1 MKDLDWDEFSAA
13 VRLLKSGVSR
23 LYFRDVIDAATG
35 QKIMPFDDNS
45 NQILEEIKSWLDGN
59 LNELSNL
66 IEMDYVG
73 RPNELGNYL
82 ERVLIARLDE
92 SLNFS
97 VDMPTTEQ
105 GHKQA
110 AGYPDGIIF
119 DSMRNQVV
127 YFDVKIFQEKTR
139 NTTLRSFY
147 YQPTNQ
153 SKILHDAPHFL
164 IGFVVESL
172 SGDNRS
178 PFIIRDYEL
187 VDIYNLEVNFK
198 AEFNA
203 SNKDLYQGGK

>member
-1 MKDLDWDEFSAA
+1 MDDLDWDEFSAA

-23 LYFRDVIDAATG
+23 LYFRDVINAATG
-35 QKIMPFDDNS
+35 YKIIPFDGNS

-66 IEMDYVG
+66 IERDYVG

-82 ERVLIARLDE
+82 ERVLMARLDQ

-97 VDMPTTEQ
+97 VDMPATEQ

-139 NTTLRSFY
+139 NNTLRSFY

-203 SNKDLYQGGK
+203 SNKDLYD

>member
-1 MKDLDWDEFSAA
+1 MDEFDWEEFETA
-13 VRLLKSGVSR
+13 VRLLKSGVSK
-23 LYFRDVIDAATG
+23 LYFRDVILAATG
-35 QKIMPFDDNS
+35 QNILPFEAKS
-45 NQILEEIKSWLDGN
+45 NEILNEIRFWLEKN

-82 ERVLIARLDE
+82 ERLLMARLDE
-92 SLNFS
+92 DLNFS
-97 VDMPTTEQ
+97 VDTPTTEQ
-105 GHKQA
+105 GRRQA
-110 AGYPDGIIF
+110 AGYPDGIIV
-119 DSMRNQVV
+119 DHHRDQVV

-139 NTTLRSFY
+139 DSSLRSFY

-172 SGDNRS
+172 ENDNRS
-178 PFIIRDYEL
+178 PFVIRGYEI
-187 VDIYNLEVNFK
+187 VDIYNLQVNFK

-203 SNKDLYQGGK
+203 SNRDIYKE

>member
-1 MKDLDWDEFSAA
+1 MDDLDWDEFSAA

-23 LYFRDVIDAATG
+23 LYFRDVINAATG
-35 QKIMPFDDNS
+35 YKIIPFDGNS

-66 IEMDYVG
+66 IERDYVG

-82 ERVLIARLDE
+82 ERVLMARLDE

-97 VDMPTTEQ
+97 VDMPATEQ

-139 NTTLRSFY
+139 NNTLRSFY

-203 SNKDLYQGGK
+203 SNKDLYD